1 MKKEANKRKIDQV
14 QSLILQHKAEKQ
26 GKPRKTKRNNDSKN
40 SKLPKKS
47 ERTLSLGR
55 KMNPFFSRKVS

>member
-1 MKKEANKRKIDQV
+1 MYILQVYREKKSKYKMKKEANKRKIDQV
-14 QSLILQHKAEKQ
+14 QFLILQHKAEKQ

-47 ERTLSLGR
+47 EKT
-55 KMNPFFSRKVS
+55 